1 MTCMPLPWLYST
13 SRSLLLYVVV
23 VVLACTWIPFANYK
37 WNCHCMLAYGMIR
50 EMYFLSFEW
59 NELDRKY
66 ALVGMLVC
74 ACAYMGGAVC
84 YLWYLTVCACVVRQF

>member
-1 MTCMPLPWLYST
+1 MEQSVWSYSKLHRINHRFRNT
-13 SRSLLLYVVV
+13 FPMRD
-23 VVLACTWIPFANYK
+23 N
-37 WNCHCMLAYGMIR
+37 
-50 EMYFLSFEW
+50 MYFLSFEW